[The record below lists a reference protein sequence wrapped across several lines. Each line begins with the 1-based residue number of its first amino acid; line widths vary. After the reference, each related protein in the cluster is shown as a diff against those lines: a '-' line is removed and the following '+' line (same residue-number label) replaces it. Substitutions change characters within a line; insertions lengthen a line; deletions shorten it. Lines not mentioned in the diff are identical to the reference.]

1 MPRLSAKEAERIDRK
16 TREHLEQQHAE
27 VIRKRRQKERQWAKA
42 RKASS
47 TKSPMQHDAQHE
59 KFCAA

>member
-1 MPRLSAKEAERIDRK
+1 MPRLSAKEAEQIDKK

-42 RKASS
+42 RKASA
-47 TKSPMQHDAQHE
+47 KPPALPDAQRE